1 MASTAKLLIEIAG
14 RCWRV
19 GPHGHDLSIP
29 LRFNEAQP
37 RFFGAPHASSRPLA
51 AGSFT
56 GEVRSGS
63 SCNCSTIT
71 LTPHCNGTHTECLG
85 HITRQALSVREAA
98 GEPFCPAL
106 LISVQPCS
114 AALSG
119 ENAEPTPRPADL
131 LITRAA
137 LQSALATQALA
148 EHPALI
154 VRTLPHDPERMYR
167 DYDTGAAAPY
177 FTSEAM
183 HWIVAH
189 GVRSLIVDLPS
200 IDRSDSTELTAHR
213 TFWGLPAHSTDAA
226 AATRPQAVITELAYI
241 APHIADG
248 PYLLNLQVAPFVS
261 DAAPSRPVLLP
272 LLPA

>member
-1 MASTAKLLIEIAG
+1 MTPTSKLLVEIAG
-14 RCWRV
+14 RRWRV
-19 GPHGHDLSIP
+19 GTHGHDLSIP
-29 LRFNEAQP
+29 LRFDEAQP
-37 RFFGAPHASSRPLA
+37 RFFGAPQASSRPLA

-56 GEVRSGS
+56 GEVRRGS

-85 HITRQALSVREAA
+85 HITRQAVSVRDAA
-98 GEPFCPAL
+98 GESFCPAL

-114 AALSG
+114 AAQSG
-119 ENAEPTPRPADL
+119 EGAEPAPRPADS

-137 LQSALATQALA
+137 LQSALATQTLA
-148 EHPALI
+148 DHPALV
-154 VRTLPHDPERMYR
+154 VRTLPHDPGRMHR
-167 DYDTGAAAPY
+167 NYDAGATAPY
-177 FTSEAM
+177 FSSEAM

-200 IDRSDSTELTAHR
+200 IDRSDSAQLTAHR
-213 TFWGLPAHSTDAA
+213 IFWGLPAHSTDAA
-226 AATRPQAVITELAYI
+226 SATRPQAVITELAHI
-241 APHIADG
+241 EPHIADG